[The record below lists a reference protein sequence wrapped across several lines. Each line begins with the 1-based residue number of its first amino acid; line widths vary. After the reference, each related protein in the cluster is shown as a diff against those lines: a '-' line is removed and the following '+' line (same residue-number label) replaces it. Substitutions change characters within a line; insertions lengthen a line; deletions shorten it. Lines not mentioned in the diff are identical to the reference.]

1 MVWCE
6 ILWVCLLA
14 VVSLLAS
21 VNTLPLSPLE
31 ESSQKADKQPEGAQG
46 LTDSVLAPAT
56 PIFPLVALDGLS
68 QNIVPTNQVEQPASD
83 DSSVQLRASEARLQD
98 SGWRVESTA
107 VGPVEVHGRAEAT
120 LASVRARLGREG
132 EAPLL
137 QTGGDDG
144 RDVLMLKKPG
154 DPQGPG
160 AVNTQNQRKERNSEE
175 GPNQGVLL
183 NGRTWESPA
192 GYRAP
197 DGLGSHDT
205 SQNPHI
211 LPQAE
216 RAGSVHEVAIGFSG
230 IPQTP
235 SVAKVLEPGGMA
247 KQGIS
252 NATLHL
258 LSPSMAPVGQEPS
271 SEGGMQVGP
280 QVTVA
285 TQVKDPDLSRAQ
297 SRVGLPELDAL
308 LSAREEPG
316 VEGNE
321 RGAETAKKPLKN
333 RMGVPGGGFQTT
345 TAASGE
351 AMAGTSGPSLSRAP
365 SSEQTRPRQTTAIDS
380 IQQSTTL
387 VANILESEA
396 ASPPSTPIPHRKLI
410 NSPSNGES
418 RARANTAQPG
428 FSEDPA
434 GPTTTKPPLGEDPGA
449 EPGVSIVPWA
459 RGALQQDAVKSSI
472 PSSTGPVNGV
482 TPHLLLTARTETRTR
497 GENQALKALPFGHDD
512 EATPTPDDIPLIFE
526 PLDDA
531 LSEMVV
537 TTAPSGT
544 QQVLQFSGIT
554 ADTQDIL
561 TGPELITTVIVD
573 GGPSPSGAARPTLQT
588 SGTEIME
595 ALSPSTSLFTAPP
608 PEPPLDDGILYTEEL
623 GMTDTPTGTTEGSP
637 SSFRTREHK
646 NTELSPTTI
655 VATATSMSLPRHKSG
670 VVELESEEEP
680 DDKETGESKDA
691 GSEED
696 VSEVMTVAHVRPT
709 YSHIPY
715 HFHPGSIWVQR
726 NQGLVHSWVEKIR
739 DKAGYVS
746 GMLAPVGIGIAGALF
761 ILGALYGIKVV
772 HRRRRKGYKRQ
783 TRKHRESGSRQDRVM
798 LLADSSEDEF

>member
-216 RAGSVHEVAIGFSG
+216 RAGSVDEVAIGFSG

-247 KQGIS
+247 QQGIS

-418 RARANTAQPG
+418 RARANPAQPG

-459 RGALQQDAVKSSI
+459 RGALQQDA
-472 PSSTGPVNGV
+472 
-482 TPHLLLTARTETRTR
+482 
-497 GENQALKALPFGHDD
+497 
-512 EATPTPDDIPLIFE
+512 
-526 PLDDA
+526 
-531 LSEMVV
+531 
-537 TTAPSGT
+537 
-544 QQVLQFSGIT
+544 
-554 ADTQDIL
+554 
-561 TGPELITTVIVD
+561 GPELITTVIVD

-623 GMTDTPTGTTEGSP
+623 GMTDTPAGTTEGSP

-646 NTELSPTTI
+646 NIELSPTTI
-655 VATATSMSLPRHKSG
+655 VATATSMSLPRHKS
-670 VVELESEEEP
+670 EEP
-680 DDKETGESKDA
+680 DDKETGESKEA

>member
-459 RGALQQDAVKSSI
+459 RGALQQDA
-472 PSSTGPVNGV
+472 
-482 TPHLLLTARTETRTR
+482 
-497 GENQALKALPFGHDD
+497 
-512 EATPTPDDIPLIFE
+512 
-526 PLDDA
+526 
-531 LSEMVV
+531 
-537 TTAPSGT
+537 
-544 QQVLQFSGIT
+544 
-554 ADTQDIL
+554 
-561 TGPELITTVIVD
+561 GPELITTVIVD